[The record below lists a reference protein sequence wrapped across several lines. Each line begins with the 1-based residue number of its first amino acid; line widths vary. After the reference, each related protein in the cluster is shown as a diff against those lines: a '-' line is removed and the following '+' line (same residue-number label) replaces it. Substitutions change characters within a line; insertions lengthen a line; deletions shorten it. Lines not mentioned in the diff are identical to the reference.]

1 VTPVDPDIVKKAV
14 LSNFNAS
21 SELTESFE
29 DRYGLFREL
38 ASRLADSC
46 GISDGMNV
54 WDVGCGTGISSFALA
69 ERVGK
74 KGHVVG
80 IDFSPE
86 MLDIAVMRRRGW
98 DNLSFVLQDADMLD
112 MVPGPRPDA
121 VLYNAS
127 IFLMPAPETTLISAY
142 DILSDSGIIGMNHLI
157 GTTDASGDVDICLSA
172 KNEGLDCA
180 PYGRSIIDPKDLP
193 EMLESS
199 GFSDVRTGIV
209 EIPMPRDEVRGFYAI
224 PAQSAGLWPKT
235 KYEER
240 LGLLDALLEH
250 FEDRSNGN
258 YVQRWG
264 WCTAVK

>member
-1 VTPVDPDIVKKAV
+1 VVPIDPDIVKRAV

-21 SELTESFE
+21 PQLTGSFE
-29 DRYGLFREL
+29 DRYGLFRDL
-38 ASRLADSC
+38 AFRLTDEC
-46 GISDGMNV
+46 GIEGGMNV

-69 ERVGK
+69 ERVGQE
-74 KGHVVG
+74 GHVVG
-80 IDFSPE
+80 IDFSPD

-127 IFLMPAPETTLISAY
+127 IFLMPSPEMTLISAH
-142 DILSDSGIIGMNHLI
+142 DILPDGGIVGMNYLI

-172 KNEGLDCA
+172 KNEGLECA
-180 PYGRSIIDPKDLP
+180 PYGRSIIDPNDLP
-193 EMLESS
+193 EMLENS
-199 GFSDVRTGIV
+199 GFKDVRTGIV

-224 PAQSAGLWPKT
+224 PAQSAGLWPKSA
-235 KYEER
+235 YQSR
-240 LGLLDALLEH
+240 LVLLDSLLDH
-250 FEDRSNGN
+250 FEPVSKGR

-264 WCTAVK
+264 WCTAIK

>member
-1 VTPVDPDIVKKAV
+1 MPIDPDIVKKAV
-14 LSNFNAS
+14 LSNFNGS
-21 SELTESFE
+21 SDLTESFE

-38 ASRLADSC
+38 TFKLADEC
-46 GISDGMNV
+46 GVEGGMNV

-74 KGHVVG
+74 EGQIVG
-80 IDFSPE
+80 IDFSPG

-98 DNLSFVLQDADMLD
+98 DNLGFVLQDADLLD

-127 IFLMPAPETTLISAY
+127 IFLMPSPGTTLISAY
-142 DILSDSGIIGMNHLI
+142 DILPENGIIGMNHLI
-157 GTTDASGDVDICLSA
+157 GTTDESGDVDICLTA

-180 PYGRSIIDPKDLP
+180 PYGRSIIDPDRLP
-193 EMLESS
+193 DMLEGS
-199 GFSDVRTGIV
+199 GFKNVRTEME
-209 EIPMPRDEVRGFYAI
+209 EIPMPRDEVHAFYSI

-240 LGLLDALLEH
+240 VLLLDALLDH
-250 FEDRSNGN
+250 FEERSGGR

-264 WCTAVK
+264 WCVAVK